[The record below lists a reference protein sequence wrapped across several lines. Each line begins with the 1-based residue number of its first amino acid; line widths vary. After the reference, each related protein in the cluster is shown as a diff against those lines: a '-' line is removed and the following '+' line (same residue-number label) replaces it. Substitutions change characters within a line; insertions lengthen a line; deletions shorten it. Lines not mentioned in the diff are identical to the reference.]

1 MTDMSVLRAE
11 AAKARAGASGA
22 QRAALPCGEAKRED
36 VKFHSEFRSE
46 LVERDGQEFHLVEG
60 YASTTEQRYEMWD
73 MFGPYH
79 EVVSRD
85 AFDKTLAAAPMV
97 VFRFNHGGTAMA
109 TTANGRLEL
118 EADALGLRT
127 RAWINPKR
135 ADVRDLITAMD
146 DKDVTEQSFMFMIND
161 GEWNEDYTEFRIREV
176 DLDRGDVGPVTYG
189 ANPNTMIA
197 ARAGEFLS
205 AIPDMPVLA
214 AREAMSRLSQR
225 TDLSSQFSMEL
236 PSAPTVTPEPVA
248 RDESGGTSIALR
260 LAQFDKQRSTS
271 STPSTNPATAR
282 QIAPRGQAG
291 TFRQIAPV
299 APRRWHPTIR
309 NHPKGITMPGISDL
323 IATIEVELEACQ
335 KRAAKTLKE
344 RELIITQAQQEGRSN
359 LTEEEDE
366 RIEQLRA
373 NHDAEKE
380 SEKGIRAKLAT
391 ANEVKAESD
400 ENEKKARE
408 VKSTG
413 VRKPAYD
420 GVARVGT
427 EERTYRPDTDRFGQA
442 FSMDVLRSAVGD
454 IMATDRL
461 SRHMAEER
469 VERAQYLTRA
479 VGTGAFVG
487 LTVPQYLTDLY
498 ALPAAALRPFADACT
513 KHPLP
518 ADGMTVNISR
528 ITTATGVALQA
539 SENSAVQETNA
550 DDTILSPAVQTAAG
564 QQTVSRQ
571 AIDRGTGV
579 DSVILQDLYN
589 QYATRL
595 DNTLI
600 NQASTGLAASGTAVA
615 YTDAS
620 PTGAEAYSKI
630 VAAASGAEAALLA
643 MGRPDIAVMHSRR
656 WYWLTSQMSSTW
668 PLISTPGIPTQSA
681 GVSHVNGYGSNF
693 RGVLP
698 NGLNVVV
705 DNNLATTVGAGTED
719 EIFVTASSECH
730 LWEDPDA
737 PVFIRA
743 EQPAAASLGV
753 LLVVYGYFA
762 YTFGRYANSVQR
774 VSGTG
779 LIAPVF

>member
-1 MTDMSVLRAE
+1 
-11 AAKARAGASGA
+11 
-22 QRAALPCGEAKRED
+22 
-36 VKFHSEFRSE
+36 
-46 LVERDGQEFHLVEG
+46 
-60 YASTTEQRYEMWD
+60 
-73 MFGPYH
+73 
-79 EVVSRD
+79 
-85 AFDKTLAAAPMV
+85 
-97 VFRFNHGGTAMA
+97 
-109 TTANGRLEL
+109 
-118 EADALGLRT
+118 
-127 RAWINPKR
+127 
-135 ADVRDLITAMD
+135 
-146 DKDVTEQSFMFMIND
+146 
-161 GEWNEDYTEFRIREV
+161 
-176 DLDRGDVGPVTYG
+176 
-189 ANPNTMIA
+189 
-197 ARAGEFLS
+197 
-205 AIPDMPVLA
+205 
-214 AREAMSRLSQR
+214 
-225 TDLSSQFSMEL
+225 
-236 PSAPTVTPEPVA
+236 
-248 RDESGGTSIALR
+248 
-260 LAQFDKQRSTS
+260 
-271 STPSTNPATAR
+271 
-282 QIAPRGQAG
+282 
-291 TFRQIAPV
+291 
-299 APRRWHPTIR
+299 
-309 NHPKGITMPGISDL
+309 MPGITDL

-344 RELIITQAQQEGRSN
+344 RELIITLAQQEGRSN
-359 LTEEEDE
+359 LTNEEDE

-373 NHDAEKE
+373 QHDAEKE

-391 ANEVKAESD
+391 ANEVKAEAD

-408 VKSTG
+408 FKPTG

-427 EERTYRPDTDRFGQA
+427 EERTYRPDTDRWGQG
-442 FSMDVLRSAVGD
+442 FTLDVLRSSQSNDV
-454 IMATDRL
+454 MAADRL
-461 SRHMAEER
+461 ARHMAEER
-469 VERAQYLTRA
+469 VERSQYLTRA
-479 VGTGAFVG
+479 VGTGAFAG
-487 LTVPQYLTDLY
+487 LTVPQYLTELY
-498 ALPAAALRPFADACT
+498 AAPAAALRPFADACT

-528 ITTATGVALQA
+528 GTTATGVALQA
-539 SENSAVQETNA
+539 SENAAVQETNF
-550 DDTILSPAVQTAAG
+550 DDTLLSPAVQTAAG

-579 DSVILQDLYN
+579 DSVILQDLFN

-600 NQASTGLAASGTAVA
+600 NQASTGLAAVGTAVA

-630 VAAASGAEAALLA
+630 VAGAAGAEAALLA

-681 GVSHVNGYGSNF
+681 GVSNNNGYSAGF

-705 DNNLATTVGAGTED
+705 DNNLATNVGAGTED

-737 PVFIRA
+737 PMFIRA

-774 VSGTG
+774 ISGTG